1 LLLIGVSLCEDL
13 ELVVSFPKSPS
24 SLKTKFI
31 CISYCIFGFGGF
43 TGSFLWEVLT
53 SPYFIFYLLLILG
66 FYVVHWIGISLSF
79 LKSPSLLKTKSGR
92 KSYDRFHL
100 PIFSVGANPAA
111 PGYTP
116 GGRFWA
122 SGAGLYTGRSGI
134 RTGAAPK
141 PVQNTFLA
149 QVRRSPG
156 CAPGGP
162 AQSPARP
169 TFDRFLAEFCPQWPY
184 FDLL

>member
-1 LLLIGVSLCEDL
+1 M
-13 ELVVSFPKSPS
+13 
-24 SLKTKFI
+24 KFV
-31 CISYCIFGFGGF
+31 CISYCVFGFGGF

-53 SPYFIFYLLLILG
+53 SPYLIFYLLLILG
-66 FYVVHWIGISLSF
+66 LYVVHWIGLSLSF
-79 LKSPSLLKTKSGR
+79 SKSPSLLKTESGR
-92 KSYDRFHL
+92 KSYDHFHL
-100 PIFSVGANPAA
+100 PIFSVGANPAE
-111 PGYTP
+111 PGCTP
-116 GGRFWA
+116 GGQFRA
-122 SGAGLYTGRSGI
+122 GGSGLYTGRSGV

-141 PVQNTFLA
+141 PVQNMIPV

-169 TFDRFLAEFCPQWPY
+169 TFDRFWAEFCPQRPY